1 MKKNLR
7 VKFAIILAVVLACIY
22 GVVGVPKSKA
32 ELVENWRNNIHLGLD
47 LSGGTYLVVQIE
59 EQDAF
64 NTEANSVAD
73 QIRDAAA
80 KLGVAVGQ
88 ITVDEAKSL
97 ADAANVA
104 IEVKG
109 VPSTQAGQF
118 RQMAT
123 QQFPPW
129 DLTAL
134 NSTDYKLTLKPTE
147 AIAMRQ
153 QILAQTKNT
162 IEKKINGLG
171 LSESSVQQRRADTDA
186 ELLVQLPGV
195 DDPARVKQIL
205 QTAAVLE
212 LYEVK
217 GGPFPSREEALG
229 QNGGVL
235 PVGSKLV
242 PSRSA
247 NNTSWYLLSRA
258 PVIKGQDIRDSR
270 GQQGPNGSWQTTFV
284 LSQTAAKRFET
295 FTGAHVGDRLA
306 IVLDGNVIT
315 APSIKGQISDNGVI
329 ENVGTQE
336 EASDLALNLRAG
348 SLPASIVYLQ
358 ESTVGPSLGN
368 DSIHEGFSA
377 GIAGV
382 LAVIIAML
390 VYYRR
395 SGLNAVLALI
405 LNAIILVACLS
416 YFDAVLTLPG
426 IAGVILTIGM
436 AVDSNVLIFERI
448 REELRTGKA
457 IRAAVD
463 TGFDKALLTI
473 IDTHVTT
480 VVSCAILFLL
490 GSGPVKG
497 FAVTLVIG
505 LVANIFTAVFV
516 SKTIFD
522 WELTRPKPVTKLS
535 I

>member
-1 MKKNLR
+1 MKNLR
-7 VKFAIILAVVLACIY
+7 IKFLIIVAVILACIY
-22 GVVGVPKSKA
+22 GVIGIPKSKA
-32 ELVENWRNNIHLGLD
+32 ELISNWEHNIHLGLD
-47 LSGGTYLVVQIE
+47 LRGGTYLVLQVQ

-64 NTEANSVAD
+64 NTDANTVAD
-73 QIRDAAA
+73 QIKDAAQKA
-80 KLGVAVGQ
+80 NISIGAVDVQ
-88 ITVDEAKSL
+88 EAKSL
-97 ADAANVA
+97 SDADKVA
-104 IEVKG
+104 VFVRG
-109 VPSTQAGQF
+109 VPTTQAGQF
-118 RQMAT
+118 RRILQE
-123 QQFPPW
+123 QFGNW
-129 DLTAL
+129 VLTPQ
-134 NSTDYKLTLKPTE
+134 NPTDYRLTLKPSE

-162 IEKKINGLG
+162 VEKKINALG
-171 LSESSVQQRRADTDA
+171 LSESAVQQRRAESDA

-195 DDPARVKQIL
+195 DDPARIKQII

-217 GGPFPSREEALG
+217 GGPFPSREEALA

-242 PSRSA
+242 RSRSGSSE
-247 NNTSWYLLSRA
+247 TWYLLSRA
-258 PVIKGQDIRDSR
+258 PVVKGQDIQNARA
-270 GQQGPNGSWQTTFV
+270 QQGQNGTWETGFV
-284 LSQTAAKRFET
+284 LSQSSAKRFES
-295 FTGAHVGDRLA
+295 FTGSHIGDRLA
-306 IVLDGNVIT
+306 IVLDGNVLT
-315 APSIKGQISDNGVI
+315 APSIKSQISADGVI

-348 SLPASIVYLQ
+348 SLPASVVYL
-358 ESTVGPSLGN
+358 EERTVGPSLGN
-368 DSIHEGFSA
+368 DSIREGFTA

-382 LAVIIAML
+382 LAVIVAML

-395 SGLNAVLALI
+395 SGLNAVLALV
-405 LNAIILVACLS
+405 LNAIILIACLS

-448 REELRTGKA
+448 REELRAGKA
-457 IRAAVD
+457 VRAAVD

-505 LVANIFTAVFV
+505 LVANVFTAVFV
-516 SKTIFD
+516 SKVIFD
-522 WELTRPKPVTKLS
+522 WELSRPTPVRQLS

>member
-1 MKKNLR
+1 MKNLR
-7 VKFAIILAVVLACIY
+7 IKFVIIIGVVLACIY
-22 GVVGVPKSKA
+22 GVIGIPKSKA
-32 ELVENWRNNIHLGLD
+32 ELLSNWEHNIHLGLD
-47 LSGGTYLVVQIE
+47 LRGGTYLVLQVQ

-64 NTEANSVAD
+64 NTEANTVAD
-73 QIRDAAA
+73 QIKDAAQKA
-80 KLGVAVGQ
+80 NINLAGVDVQ
-88 ITVDEAKSL
+88 EAKSL
-97 ADAANVA
+97 ADADKVA
-104 IEVKG
+104 VVARG
-109 VPSTQAGQF
+109 VPTTQAGQF
-118 RQMAT
+118 RRILQE
-123 QQFPPW
+123 QFGNW
-129 DLTAL
+129 VLTPQ
-134 NSTDYKLTLKPTE
+134 NPTDYRLTLKPSE

-162 IEKKINGLG
+162 VEKKINALG
-171 LSESSVQQRRADTDA
+171 LSESAVQQRRAEADA

-195 DDPARVKQIL
+195 DDPARVKQII

-217 GGPFPSREEALG
+217 GGPFPSREEGLA

-235 PVGSKLV
+235 PVGTKLV
-242 PSRSA
+242 RSRSGA
-247 NNTSWYLLSRA
+247 NETWYLLARA
-258 PVIKGQDIRDSR
+258 PVVKGQDIQNAR
-270 GQQGPNGSWQTTFV
+270 GQQGQNGTWETSFV
-284 LSQTAAKRFET
+284 LSQSSAKRFEA
-295 FTGAHVGDRLA
+295 FTGSHIGDRLA
-306 IVLDGNVIT
+306 IVLDGNVLT
-315 APSIKGQISDNGVI
+315 APSIKSQISSDGVI

-348 SLPASIVYLQ
+348 SLPASVVYL
-358 ESTVGPSLGN
+358 EERTVGPSLGN
-368 DSIHEGFSA
+368 DSIREGFTA
-377 GIAGV
+377 GTVGV
-382 LAVIIAML
+382 LAVIVAML

-405 LNAIILVACLS
+405 LNAIILIACLS

-448 REELRTGKA
+448 REELRAGKA
-457 IRAAVD
+457 VRAAVD

-505 LVANIFTAVFV
+505 LVANVFTAVFV
-516 SKTIFD
+516 SKVIFD
-522 WELTRPKPVTKLS
+522 WELSRPTPVTQLS

>member
-1 MKKNLR
+1 MKRNLQI
-7 VKFAIILAVVLACIY
+7 KSLIILGVVLACIF
-22 GVVGVPKSKA
+22 GVIGFPKSKD
-32 ELVENWRNNIHLGLD
+32 ELIANWQKNIHLGLD
-47 LSGGTYLVVQIE
+47 LRGGTYLVLQVQ

-64 NTEANSVAD
+64 NSEANTVAD
-73 QIRDAAA
+73 QIRQAAQKAGIPVSQVDA
-80 KLGVAVGQ
+80 Q
-88 ITVDEAKSL
+88 EAKSL
-97 ADAANVA
+97 AEASSVA
-104 IEVKG
+104 VLAKG
-109 VPSTQAGQF
+109 VPATQAGQF
-118 RQMAT
+118 RQLLT
-123 QQFPPW
+123 QQFPGW
-129 DLTAL
+129 NLTTL
-134 NSTDYKLTLKPTE
+134 NSTDYRLTLKNTE
-147 AIAMRQ
+147 AIQMRQ

-171 LSESSVQQRRADTDA
+171 VSESSVQQRRSDTDA

-217 GGPFPSREEALG
+217 GGPFPSREEALA

-235 PVGSKLV
+235 PAGTKLV
-242 PSRSA
+242 HSRNGA
-247 NNTSWYLLSRA
+247 NETWYLLNRA
-258 PVIKGQDIRDSR
+258 PEIKGQDIQNARS
-270 GQQGPNGSWQTTFV
+270 QQGQTGTWETSFV
-284 LSQTAAKRFET
+284 LSQTAAKRFEA
-295 FTGAHVGDRLA
+295 FTGAHIGDRLA
-306 IVLDGNVIT
+306 IVLDGNVLT
-315 APSIKGQISDNGVI
+315 APNIKGQISDNGVI

-368 DSIHEGFSA
+368 DSIREGLL
-377 GIAGV
+377 AGV
-382 LAVIIAML
+382 TGLIAVVLAML
-390 VYYRR
+390 VYYKRA
-395 SGLNAVLALI
+395 GVNAVLALI
-405 LNAIILVACLS
+405 LNSIILIACLS

-448 REELRTGKA
+448 REELRTGKSV
-457 IRAAVD
+457 RAAVD
-463 TGFDKALLTI
+463 TGFDKALVTI

-522 WELTRPKPVTKLS
+522 WELSRPTAAVRLS

>member
-1 MKKNLR
+1 MKNLR
-7 VKFAIILAVVLACIY
+7 IKFLIIVAVMLACIY
-22 GVVGVPKSKA
+22 GVIGIPKSKA
-32 ELVENWRNNIHLGLD
+32 ELISNWEHNIHLGLD
-47 LSGGTYLVVQIE
+47 LRGGTYLVLQVQ

-64 NTEANSVAD
+64 NTDANTVAD
-73 QIRDAAA
+73 QIKDAAQKA
-80 KLGVAVGQ
+80 NISIGAVDVQ
-88 ITVDEAKSL
+88 EAKSL
-97 ADAANVA
+97 SDADKVA
-104 IEVKG
+104 VFVRG
-109 VPSTQAGQF
+109 VPTTQAGQF
-118 RQMAT
+118 RRILQE
-123 QQFPPW
+123 QFGNW
-129 DLTAL
+129 VLTPQ
-134 NSTDYKLTLKPTE
+134 NPTDYRLTLKPSE

-162 IEKKINGLG
+162 VEKKINALG
-171 LSESSVQQRRADTDA
+171 LSESAVQQRRAESDA

-195 DDPARVKQIL
+195 DDPARIKQII

-217 GGPFPSREEALG
+217 GGPFPSREEALA

-242 PSRSA
+242 RSRSGSSE
-247 NNTSWYLLSRA
+247 TWYLLSRA
-258 PVIKGQDIRDSR
+258 PVVKGQDIQNARA
-270 GQQGPNGSWQTTFV
+270 QQGQNGTWETGFV
-284 LSQTAAKRFET
+284 LSQSSAKRFES
-295 FTGAHVGDRLA
+295 FTGSHIGDRLA
-306 IVLDGNVIT
+306 IVLDGNVLT
-315 APSIKGQISDNGVI
+315 APSIKSQISADGVI

-348 SLPASIVYLQ
+348 SLPASVVYL
-358 ESTVGPSLGN
+358 EERTVGPSLGN
-368 DSIHEGFSA
+368 DSIREGFTA

-382 LAVIIAML
+382 LAVIVAML

-395 SGLNAVLALI
+395 SGLNAVLALV
-405 LNAIILVACLS
+405 LNAIILIACLS

-448 REELRTGKA
+448 REELRAGKA
-457 IRAAVD
+457 VRAAVD

-505 LVANIFTAVFV
+505 LVANVFTAVFV
-516 SKTIFD
+516 SKVIFD
-522 WELTRPKPVTKLS
+522 WELSRPTPVRQLS